1 VYQPVKKINERI
13 ILSMVDP
20 DERHTEEND
29 DSDEKKEDQEDEHYR
44 LGHRPPL
51 KTLLALTVG
60 PLISQVVSAIYG
72 VVTSMWMA
80 RAMGDLGMAAIS
92 VFANLDSIGR
102 AFGFFLM
109 CAATSKISALFGEH
123 RDSEAGQVVC
133 DLWRLTFVC
142 GAIVPG
148 ILIPVA
154 KPLARW
160 YGSEPDVVHYSF
172 LYLAPLSGCA
182 AITCI
187 YLLMCGCLQAEGRS
201 LLVGGIQIA
210 SLILN
215 MCALNP
221 LFLLV
226 FKWDTIGAAMATI
239 VSELIPAIVLTV
251 LYFRGR
257 FGVKPDW
264 RGLFKRFSP
273 DTLPA
278 VRIGISQLIMQI
290 SRSVPSILTRK
301 YMGLCAE
308 HNPDASFQD
317 AVSGFNA
324 VVRIYTIAES
334 VRYAVSMG
342 MLPAISYA
350 FTSNQPTRIFWII
363 FHASWIDFVWGGS
376 TCIATAFAARYIAMS
391 ISTSE
396 AYLKW
401 ATPMMKV
408 MNWEAPY
415 AWIRNIVQTTLQGL
429 QYGLTATVYSFCSTF
444 FAMVGAVMLMYYTNN
459 ADFVRLMYSYPITS
473 AFSVVVG
480 AFVIILP
487 LRRLKKPPQPE
498 EGVVLEEVIDNEDI
512 DGQLLHGSAIVHEG
526 NK

>member
-1 VYQPVKKINERI
+1 
-13 ILSMVDP
+13 
-20 DERHTEEND
+20 
-29 DSDEKKEDQEDEHYR
+29 
-44 LGHRPPL
+44 
-51 KTLLALTVG
+51 
-60 PLISQVVSAIYG
+60 
-72 VVTSMWMA
+72 
-80 RAMGDLGMAAIS
+80 MAAIS
-92 VFANLDSIGR
+92 VFSNLDNVGR

-123 RDSEAGQVVC
+123 RDSEAGQLIC
-133 DLWRLTFVC
+133 DLWRLSFVC
-142 GAIVPG
+142 GAIVPA
-148 ILIPVA
+148 ILIPA
-154 KPLARW
+154 TKPLARW

-187 YLLMCGCLQAEGRS
+187 FLLMCGCLQAEGRS
-201 LLVGGIQIA
+201 FLVGGIQIA
-210 SLILN
+210 SLVLN

-226 FKWDTIGAAMATI
+226 FKWQTIGAAMATI
-239 VSELIPAIVLTV
+239 VSELIPGAVLTV

-273 DTLPA
+273 DTMPA
-278 VRIGISQLIMQI
+278 VRVGISQLVMQV
-290 SRSVPSILTRK
+290 SRSLPSILTRK
-301 YMGLCAE
+301 YMGLCVE
-308 HNPDASFQD
+308 HNPDATFQD

-324 VVRIYTIAES
+324 VIRIYTIAES

-350 FTSNQPTRIFWII
+350 FTSNQVGRIFWII
-363 FHASWIDFVWGGS
+363 FHASWIDFAWGAG
-376 TCIATAFAARYIAMS
+376 TCLITAFAARYIAMS
-391 ISTSE
+391 ISQSE
-396 AYLKW
+396 TYLKW

-415 AWIRNIVQTTLQGL
+415 AWIRNIVQTTLQGI
-429 QYGLTATVYSFCSTF
+429 QYGLTATVYSICTTF
-444 FAMVGAVMLMYYTNN
+444 VGMIGAVMLMYYTNN

-473 AFSVVVG
+473 GFSVVVG
-480 AFVIILP
+480 VLVIILP
-487 LRRLKKPPQPE
+487 LWRLKRPQQSA
-498 EGVVLEEVIDNEDI
+498 EGVVLEEVVDSDAIS
-512 DGQLLHGSAIVHEG
+512 GPLLQGSTTVDEE